1 MQRQQLGSGTVRI
14 AQVEVNHPRL
24 EGTGFAAENRR
35 SRPRPTCKEVGRR
48 PSERFRMPGGA
59 VRTAEQRKRR
69 AETERRRY
77 TKKRVAE
84 LRALLPELP
93 DGSLAELRQLSV
105 AVRRAG
111 AKQSA
116 LVSFSQVESSSGTL
130 SNDQPLC
137 VDSAAVDARGAP

>member
-1 MQRQQLGSGTVRI
+1 MQRQQLGSGAVRI

-93 DGSLAELRQLSV
+93 DGSLAKLRQLSV

-111 AKQSA
+111 AKQST
-116 LVSFSQVESSSGTL
+116 LVAFSQVESSSGTL

>member
-1 MQRQQLGSGTVRI
+1 MQRQQLGSGAVRI

-24 EGTGFAAENRR
+24 EGTGVAAESRR

-93 DGSLAELRQLSV
+93 DGSLAKLRQLSV

-111 AKQSA
+111 AKQST
-116 LVSFSQVESSSGTL
+116 LVAFSRVESSSGTL

>member
-1 MQRQQLGSGTVRI
+1 MRI

-111 AKQSA
+111 AKQST

>member
-1 MQRQQLGSGTVRI
+1 MRI

-93 DGSLAELRQLSV
+93 DGSLAKLRQLSV

-111 AKQSA
+111 AKQST

>member
-1 MQRQQLGSGTVRI
+1 MRI

-24 EGTGFAAENRR
+24 EGTGFAAENGR

-93 DGSLAELRQLSV
+93 DGSLAKLRQLSV

-111 AKQSA
+111 AKQST
-116 LVSFSQVESSSGTL
+116 LVAFSQVESSSGTL

>member
-1 MQRQQLGSGTVRI
+1 MALRAG
-14 AQVEVNHPRL
+14 AKRL
-24 EGTGFAAENRR
+24 AA
-35 SRPRPTCKEVGRR
+35 
-48 PSERFRMPGGA
+48 
-59 VRTAEQRKRR
+59 RTAEQRERR

-111 AKQSA
+111 AKQST
-116 LVSFSQVESSSGTL
+116 LVAFSQVESSSGTL

-137 VDSAAVDARGAP
+137 VESAAVDARGAP

>member
-1 MQRQQLGSGTVRI
+1 
-14 AQVEVNHPRL
+14 
-24 EGTGFAAENRR
+24 
-35 SRPRPTCKEVGRR
+35 
-48 PSERFRMPGGA
+48 MPGGA

-111 AKQSA
+111 AKQSTLA
-116 LVSFSQVESSSGTL
+116 AFREVEHSSGHF
-130 SNDQPLC
+130 SKEPLC
-137 VDSAAVDARGAP
+137 VEQRAVDVRGEP

>member
-1 MQRQQLGSGTVRI
+1 
-14 AQVEVNHPRL
+14 
-24 EGTGFAAENRR
+24 
-35 SRPRPTCKEVGRR
+35 
-48 PSERFRMPGGA
+48 MPGGA

-105 AVRRAG
+105 AARRAG
-111 AKQSA
+111 ATHSTLA
-116 LVSFSQVESSSGTL
+116 AFRQVESSSGPL
-130 SNDQPLC
+130 SKDQPRCLDQK
-137 VDSAAVDARGAP
+137 VADGDLVFAASLDALRGM

>member
-93 DGSLAELRQLSV
+93 DGSLAKLRQLSV

-111 AKQSA
+111 AKQST

>member
-1 MQRQQLGSGTVRI
+1 MARPAGAT
-14 AQVEVNHPRL
+14 RL
-24 EGTGFAAENRR
+24 AA
-35 SRPRPTCKEVGRR
+35 
-48 PSERFRMPGGA
+48 
-59 VRTAEQRKRR
+59 RTAEQRKRR

-93 DGSLAELRQLSV
+93 DGSLAKLRQLSV

-111 AKQSA
+111 AKQST
-116 LVSFSQVESSSGTL
+116 LVAFSRVESSSGTL

>member
-1 MQRQQLGSGTVRI
+1 
-14 AQVEVNHPRL
+14 
-24 EGTGFAAENRR
+24 
-35 SRPRPTCKEVGRR
+35 
-48 PSERFRMPGGA
+48 MPGGA

-111 AKQSA
+111 ATQITLA
-116 LVSFSQVESSSGTL
+116 AFRQVESSSGHL
-130 SNDQPLC
+130 SNEQPLS
-137 VDSAAVDARGAP
+137 VEQTVVDARGAL

>member
-1 MQRQQLGSGTVRI
+1 MARPAG
-14 AQVEVNHPRL
+14 AKRL
-24 EGTGFAAENRR
+24 AA
-35 SRPRPTCKEVGRR
+35 
-48 PSERFRMPGGA
+48 
-59 VRTAEQRKRR
+59 RTAEQRKRR

-111 AKQSA
+111 AKQST
-116 LVSFSQVESSSGTL
+116 LVAFSQVESSSGTL